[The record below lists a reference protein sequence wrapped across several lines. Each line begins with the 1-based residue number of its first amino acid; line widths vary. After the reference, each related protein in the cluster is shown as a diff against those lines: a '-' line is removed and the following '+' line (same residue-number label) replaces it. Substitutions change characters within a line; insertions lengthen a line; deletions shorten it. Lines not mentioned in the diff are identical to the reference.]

1 MDRQLGFLEARLG
14 EKLDAFEANVDNPIL
29 FFRRRE
35 KGKMSVDWLPVY
47 VRSSKRRSYLR
58 STLAAVRATRAGLAE
73 NSKGAEGN
81 KAKEAGTA
89 DGVRLVVALVGA
101 AASVGGSGDGSGSEG
116 GDDSGVLHIR
126 GWENDSRGA
135 KRRE

>member
-14 EKLDAFEANVDNPIL
+14 EKLDAFEANVDNPI
-29 FFRRRE
+29 
-35 KGKMSVDWLPVY
+35 
-47 VRSSKRRSYLR
+47 LR